1 MENDNRSEGK
11 ALDDSETSPDK
22 LRVARIDE
30 LFRDALDNPDPRNA
44 DLIAGACAYMKFSAQ
59 LQKFISEDLVNSCS
73 SLADMKKL
81 AGPIELDL
89 KMTRQYDRLVALATR
104 RHENVQKRT

>member
-1 MENDNRSEGK
+1 MENDDQLEGK
-11 ALDDSETSPDK
+11 ARDDSEPSPDE

-30 LFRDALDNPDPRNA
+30 LFRDAMDDPDSLNA
-44 DLIAGACAYMKFSAQ
+44 NLIAGACAYMKFSAQ
-59 LQKFISEDLVNSCS
+59 LEKFINEALVNSCT
-73 SLADMKKL
+73 SLADLKKL

-89 KMTRQYDRLVALATR
+89 KLTRQYDRLIALATR